1 MPSRGVESQRPGP
14 EVLVLVDLG
23 DARVLLLVIILIA
36 AIGGLARLD
45 LCIGRLGA
53 PDGDDGRPGARVA
66 TSTFPGNAA
75 SQRDRD
81 LLPSRL
87 PEAECIPGILKPCF
101 SLQYSRCGLQG
112 KRTCPTL

>member
-14 EVLVLVDLG
+14 ELLVLVDLG
-23 DARVLLLVIILIA
+23 DARVLLLVIILVA

-53 PDGDDGRPGARVA
+53 PDGDDGRPGARIA

-75 SQRDRD
+75 SQHLAPGPRSPPIPATRGRMHFGYLEA
-81 LLPSRL
+81 LLF
-87 PEAECIPGILKPCF
+87 ITI
-101 SLQYSRCGLQG
+101 
-112 KRTCPTL
+112 